1 MFGIFKEL
9 FSDIPMFLLRIPVI
23 LLALS
28 MHEAAHGYAAYR
40 MGDPTARNMGRL
52 SLNPLKHL
60 DPLGTL
66 MMLVFGFGW
75 ARPVPINPR
84 YFKDPKKGMA
94 VSAAAGPIVNLLLGF
109 LGLFCANL
117 FWFVMTRSGLIF
129 EANGTLYAGT
139 DSAFIVNLITY
150 THLFFYLFYMLN
162 VSLGVFNLLPVPPLD
177 GSRIFLSFLPPDLYF
192 RVMRYER
199 VIQTVLMLGLWVGL
213 LDRPLRAAVSIVM
226 RGMEWLIGLIP
237 IF

>member
-1 MFGIFKEL
+1 MVSVLKDL

-40 MGDPTARNMGRL
+40 LGDPTARNYGRL
-52 SLNPLKHL
+52 TLNPIKHL

-75 ARPVPINPR
+75 ARPVPINTR
-84 YFKDPKKGMA
+84 YFKNPKRDMA
-94 VSAAAGPIVNLLLGF
+94 ISAAAGPAANLLLGF

-117 FWFVMTRSGLIF
+117 FWFIMTRTGMLF
-129 EANGTLYAGT
+129 EIDGVLYANT
-139 DSAFIVNLITY
+139 DSGFVMNLITY

-177 GSRIFLSFLPPDLYF
+177 GSRIFLSFLPADLYF
-192 RVMRYER
+192 KVMRYEHI
-199 VIQTVLMLGLWVGL
+199 IQLVLMLGLWMGF
-213 LDRPLRAAVSIVM
+213 LDTPLRACVSFVM
-226 RGMEWLIGLIP
+226 QGMEWLVGLIP

>member
-1 MFGIFKEL
+1 MLSVLQNL

-28 MHEAAHGYAAYR
+28 MHEAAHGLAAYKL
-40 MGDPTARNMGRL
+40 GDPTARNMGRL
-52 SLNPLKHL
+52 TLNPLKHL
-60 DPLGTL
+60 DPLGTI

-84 YFKDPKKGMA
+84 YFKDHKRGMA
-94 VSAAAGPIVNLLLGF
+94 LSAAAGPAANLLLGF

-117 FWFVMTRSGLIF
+117 FWFIVTRSGLIF
-129 EANGTLYAGT
+129 EAEGALYANT
-139 DSAFIVNLITY
+139 NSAFVANLVTY

-177 GSRIFLSFLPPDLYF
+177 GSRIFLSFLPANLYF
-192 RVMRYER
+192 KVMRYEHI
-199 VIQTVLMLGLWVGL
+199 IQIVLMLGLWMGF
-213 LDRPLRAAVSIVM
+213 LDVPLRAVVSFVM
-226 RGMEWLIGLIP
+226 RGMEWLVGLIP

>member
-1 MFGIFKEL
+1 MFSVLKEL

-28 MHEAAHGYAAYR
+28 MHEAAHGYAAYKL
-40 MGDPTARNMGRL
+40 GDPTARNMGRL
-52 SLNPLKHL
+52 TLNPLKHL

-84 YFKDPKKGMA
+84 YFKNPKRGMA
-94 VSAAAGPIVNLLLGF
+94 ISAAAGPAANLLLGF

-117 FWFVMTRSGLIF
+117 FWFAVTRTGLIF
-129 EANGTLYAGT
+129 EMDGALYANT
-139 DSAFIVNLITY
+139 DSAFVVNLVTY

-162 VSLGVFNLLPVPPLD
+162 VSLGIFNLLPVPPLD
-177 GSRIFLSFLPPDLYF
+177 GSRLFLSFLPANLYF
-192 RVMRYER
+192 RVMRYEHI
-199 VIQTVLMLGLWVGL
+199 IQIVLMLGLWMGF
-213 LDRPLRAAVSIVM
+213 LDAPLRAVVSFVM